1 VSETGSS
8 GTYRYHHRVR
18 SGDEPVHARSPLR
31 MRLAL
36 ALTGLANG
44 LAGVILFALLGS
56 QPLTW
61 AFAALCV
68 IALINVVVVVHR
80 IRQGPHYQPGPGI
93 PPYRPLPS
101 DQPPQ
106 LPHAPA
112 TPRTRHRRYL
122 VMMGL
127 CITLLILAWGWI
139 RLYSVAAAVAMSAV
153 AAIIPPFAAVVSNVD
168 SPILRED
175 EERRG
180 DGDGDDWRG
189 RMPGA

>member
-1 VSETGSS
+1 VSESGSS
-8 GTYRYHHRVR
+8 GTYHRYHHRVR

-68 IALINVVVVVHR
+68 IALINVAVVIHR

-101 DQPPQ
+101 DQPAQPA
-106 LPHAPA
+106 HAPA

-122 VMMGL
+122 LMMGL
-127 CITLLILAWGWI
+127 CFTLVILAWGWI
-139 RLYSVAAAVAMSAV
+139 RFYSVAAAVAMSA
-153 AAIIPPFAAVVSNVD
+153 AAALIPPFAAILSNVD

-175 EERRG
+175 VDKE
-180 DGDGDDWRG
+180 GDDWR
-189 RMPGA
+189 RRTPDA

>member
-1 VSETGSS
+1 MSESGSS
-8 GTYRYHHRVR
+8 GTYHRYHHRVR

-44 LAGVILFALLGS
+44 LGGAILFALLGS

-68 IALINVVVVVHR
+68 IALVNVAVVVHR

-101 DQPPQ
+101 DQPAPP
-106 LPHAPA
+106 PHAPA

-122 VMMGL
+122 LMMGL
-127 CITLLILAWGWI
+127 CFTLVILAWGWI
-139 RLYSVAAAVAMSAV
+139 RFYSVAAAVAMSA
-153 AAIIPPFAAVVSNVD
+153 AAALIPPFAAILSNVD

-175 EERRG
+175 ADKE
-180 DGDGDDWRG
+180 GDDWRH
-189 RMPGA
+189 RTPGA